1 MLIALMTDLHSNR
14 EAFSAC
20 LEHARARGAERFV
33 FLGDYVGY
41 GADPLWVVQTVAAF
55 VAQGAIAIRG
65 NHDEAAL
72 GRNDRMND
80 AAQAAIRWTI
90 PQLDAAALAFLGG
103 LPLTVMEDDRL
114 YVHADASAPERWR
127 YVTDALTARTSLEGT
142 TARLVFS
149 GHVHEPCLYSLS
161 SLDKITRFIPTAG
174 VPVPLLPPR
183 RWLGLIGSVGQ
194 PRDGNPAAAYALYDT
209 RTAMLTAQ
217 RVPYDIA
224 TAAAKIRAAGL
235 PTLLADRL
243 FRGH

>member
-1 MLIALMTDLHSNR
+1 MLIALMTDIHSNQ
-14 EAFSAC
+14 EAFGAC
-20 LEHARARGAERFV
+20 LDHARARGAERFV

-41 GADPLWVVQTVAAF
+41 GADPLWVVQTVAGL
-55 VAQGAIAIRG
+55 VAQGAIAVRG

-72 GRNDRMND
+72 GRNDRMNE
-80 AAQAAIRWTI
+80 AAQTAIRWTI
-90 PQLDAAALAFLGG
+90 PQLDPAALAFLAA
-103 LPLTVMEDDRL
+103 LPLTAVEDDRL

-127 YVTDALTARTSLEGT
+127 YVTDALTARTSLDASP
-142 TARLVFS
+142 ARLVFS
-149 GHVHEPCLYSLS
+149 GHVHDPCVYSLS
-161 SLDKITRFIPTAG
+161 SLDKITRFKPTAG

-194 PRDGNPAAAYALYDT
+194 PRDGDPAAAYALYDT

-235 PTLLADRL
+235 PALLADRL